1 MKKIATI
8 ALCLAAMLPAAAAQT
23 RDHRDDRRWDSRDH
37 RPDRHDR
44 DRYDR
49 DHRDRYDRDRHD
61 RDRYD
66 GRRHARYVEWRKW
79 RRGDRFDHR
88 YARDYRVIDYRRYR
102 GLRPPPRGYHYVRS
116 GNDAVLIAITSGI
129 VAAVVANAIR

>member
-1 MKKIATI
+1 MKRIATI
-8 ALCLAAMLPAAAAQT
+8 VLCLAVMLPATTAHARDHRGDREDHRRDS
-23 RDHRDDRRWDSRDH
+23 RDHRDDRRGDSRDY
-37 RPDRHDR
+37 RS
-44 DRYDR
+44 
-49 DHRDRYDRDRHD
+49 DRHD

-66 GRRHARYVEWRKW
+66 GRRHVRQVEWRNW

-88 YARDYRVIDYRRYR
+88 YARDYKQIDYRRYR

-116 GNDAVLIAITSGI
+116 GNDAVLIGITTGI

>member
-1 MKKIATI
+1 MKRIATI
-8 ALCLAAMLPAAAAQT
+8 ALCLAAMLPAAAAQA

-37 RPDRHDR
+37 RSDRHDR
-44 DRYDR
+44 DR

-66 GRRHARYVEWRKW
+66 GRRHARQVEWRKW
-79 RRGDRFDHR
+79 RRGDRFDRR
-88 YARDYRVIDYRRYR
+88 YARDYQTIDYRRYR